1 MPSSLQPHVSQAWE
15 IEHAAHGQRLR
26 SAFAAAQPSS
36 GVLTRDAFAALV
48 RSLEGAAAAAAEP
61 AIDDERVGLL
71 YEAALDCSSG
81 MPAGSKYPRSQRRG
95 AAHAATHRP
104 RSPTHLPRA
113 VPLGPRGEPSPLP
126 TNACSGRAL
135 VPPLPKVADGTASD
149 PPGLLK
155 QPESDVLLLEAFVY
169 VCRSAGL

>member
-36 GVLTRDAFAALV
+36 GVLARDVFAALV
-48 RSLEGAAAAAAEP
+48 RSLEGAAAAAADP
-61 AIDDERVGLL
+61 AIDDERVGVM

-81 MPAGSKYPRSQRRG
+81 MPAGPKYPCSQLRVG
-95 AAHAATHRP
+95 AHAATHRP

-126 TNACSGRAL
+126 KNACSGRAL
-135 VPPLPKVADGTASD
+135 VPLPKVADGTAFD

>member
-36 GVLTRDAFAALV
+36 GVLTRDVFAALV
-48 RSLEGAAAAAAEP
+48 RSLEGAAAAAADP
-61 AIDDERVGLL
+61 AIDDERVGVM

-81 MPAGSKYPRSQRRG
+81 MPAGSKYPRSQLRG